1 MRTSTLVRASPQESG
16 MAKLRTSIAGASLA
30 AGIDA
35 GSWRTRCVILALEG
49 SHLRYLG
56 HGEAVSAG
64 WHRGR
69 VADQKRVSESIQEA
83 VRAAEEV
90 AGYAVESA
98 VVGVG
103 GPTIWGFDNHW
114 AYRFPRPR
122 EVSGDEMGF
131 AIEKA
136 AQVSLE
142 HDRMILHICPQYFT
156 VDGRPGVSDPT
167 GMECSRLEANVHL
180 ITTATQETQN
190 VVSAMH
196 QASLA
201 VEETV
206 YEPLA
211 AAYAAVLPEERSR
224 GVAVIDIGM
233 QSTDLVIYDGDA
245 LVQATSLPVSG
256 DHLTKDV
263 AWGLC
268 VAYEDAE
275 ELKCE
280 YGCVPYTRSADNST
294 IVVPARPQREG
305 REVPRRE
312 LNHIL
317 EARSEELFAYVA
329 QEIARVGMDRSLLE
343 GVVLT
348 GAVTLLDGMLDMAEH
363 VLHCQARKG
372 LPVGVKDL
380 PAALHSPE
388 WTTAVGL
395 AMYSARLKLRRQ
407 VRRRP
412 PGLLGLI
419 MR

>member
-1 MRTSTLVRASPQESG
+1 MRTSTLESG
-16 MAKLRTSIAGASLA
+16 PPKVKTTAASALLA

-35 GSWRTRCVILALEG
+35 GSWRTRCVIVALEG
-49 SHLRYLG
+49 NSLRYLG
-56 HGEAVSAG
+56 HGEAASSG

-69 VADQKRVSESIQEA
+69 VADQKRVSDSIQQA
-83 VRAAEEV
+83 VRAAEQV
-90 AGYAVESA
+90 AGLAVESA
-98 VVGVG
+98 VVGLG
-103 GPTIWGFDNHW
+103 GPTIWGFDSHW

-122 EVSGDEMGF
+122 EVSGDEMAF

-136 AQVSLE
+136 AQVNLE
-142 HDRMILHICPQYFT
+142 HDRMILHICPQFFT

-167 GMECSRLEANVHL
+167 GMECTRLEANVHL
-180 ITTATQETQN
+180 VTTATQETQN
-190 VVSAMH
+190 VVAAMH
-196 QASLA
+196 QAALA

-211 AAYAAVLPEERSR
+211 AAYAAVLPEERRR
-224 GVAVIDIGM
+224 GVAVVDIGM

-280 YGCVPYTRSADNST
+280 YGCVPHTRAADNST
-294 IVVPARPQREG
+294 IVVPSRPQREG
-305 REVPRRE
+305 REVSRRE
-312 LNHIL
+312 LNRIL
-317 EARSEELFAYVA
+317 DARSEELFAYVA

-348 GAVTLLDGMLDMAEH
+348 GAVTLLDGMLDMAEQ
-363 VLHCQARKG
+363 VLTCQARKG
-372 LPVGVKDL
+372 LPVGVKEL
-380 PAALHSPE
+380 PGPLHSPE

-407 VRRRP
+407 MRRRP
-412 PGLLGLI
+412 PGILGLI

>member
-1 MRTSTLVRASPQESG
+1 MRTSTQES
-16 MAKLRTSIAGASLA
+16 APPKLKTAASGALLA
-30 AGIDA
+30 AGVDA

-49 SHLRYLG
+49 NYLRYLG
-56 HGEAVSAG
+56 HGEAASSG

-69 VADQKRVSESIQEA
+69 VADQKRVSDSIRDA
-83 VRAAEEV
+83 VRAAEQA
-90 AGYAVESA
+90 AGFAVESA

-103 GPTIWGFDNHW
+103 GPTIRGYDSHW
-114 AYRFPRPR
+114 AYRFARPR
-122 EVSGDEMGF
+122 AVSGDEMAF
-131 AIEKA
+131 AIERA
-136 AQVSLE
+136 AQVNLE
-142 HDRMILHICPQYFT
+142 HDRMILHICPQFFT

-167 GMECSRLEANVHL
+167 GMECTRLEANVHL
-180 ITTATQETQN
+180 VTTATQETQN
-190 VVSAMH
+190 VVAAMH
-196 QASLA
+196 QAALA

-224 GVAVIDIGM
+224 GVAVVDIGM

-245 LVQATSLPVSG
+245 LVQAASLPVSG

-280 YGCVPYTRSADNST
+280 YGCVPHTRSADTST
-294 IVVPARPQREG
+294 IVVPSRPQREG
-305 REVPRRE
+305 REVSRRE
-312 LNHIL
+312 LNRIL
-317 EARSEELFAYVA
+317 DARSEELFAHVA

-380 PAALHSPE
+380 PGRLQSPE

-407 VRRRP
+407 MRRRP
-412 PGLLGLI
+412 PGILGLI